1 MTPAQK
7 AAVAAILN
15 TDLSTLDSDRLIEL
29 CVIYRAAP
37 DALDTFPAALKTELE
52 RRYSSEV
59 IASED
64 VNFGVLQHMSNQ
76 FQSAIPYFHLKL
88 LEMTGTINRDIWFT
102 DNEAL
107 FRASIDNA
115 EVAAWLAGQPDIL
128 NKCLGNRLALGYIAQ
143 SVTAA
148 TAILTREEA
157 LALWKNAPALWDIWP
172 QHTIGMTVIAKSA
185 ELTQYIIDTPAAL
198 AAVVAS
204 DNAMQPLIAS
214 ATARRVWVD
223 SEVAMTAVAAS
234 QTAMTAVVASQTAMT
249 AVAASQTAMTAVVA
263 SQTAL
268 TAVAASQTAMTA
280 VVASQTALTAVVASQ
295 TALAAVVASQTAMTA
310 VAASQTAMTAV
321 AASQT
326 AMTAVA
332 ASQTAMTAVASV
344 TAALKTVLKTND
356 FRTAL
361 MASNTVFQAARAA
374 AYQTV
379 SASGS
384 GWVKQRSQVQDDVKQ
399 LNPTFAAPLGFVF
412 ACLGYYNAP
421 TGSDSIMTHP
431 GGGEAARAASTKKP
445 TTMASVDGISFNG
458 ATFTETGDGYAYAE
472 LWAPA

>member
-37 DALDTFPAALKTELE
+37 DALDTFPTALKAELE

-115 EVAAWLAGQPDIL
+115 EVAAWIVKQPAIL
-128 NKCLGNRLALGYIAQ
+128 TNCLRNRLALGYLAQ
-143 SVTAA
+143 SQTSA
-148 TAILTREEA
+148 TAILGNETA
-157 LALWKNAPALWDIWP
+157 CALWKDAPDLWQVWP
-172 QHTIGMTVIAKSA
+172 QHTTGMTVVAKSA

-204 DNAMQPLIAS
+204 ANAMQALIAS
-214 ATARRVWVD
+214 PTARRVWVD

-234 QTAMTAVVASQTAMT
+234 QTAMTAV
-249 AVAASQTAMTAVVA
+249 AASQTT
-263 SQTAL
+263 
-268 TAVAASQTAMTA
+268 
-280 VVASQTALTAVVASQ
+280 
-295 TALAAVVASQTAMTA
+295 MTA

-332 ASQTAMTAVASV
+332 ASQTAMTAVVGSEVAMRAVAGSSVAMAAIAASETGKRILIAENQILQSHKDALYSMV
-344 TAALKTVLKTND
+344 KQHWTNARSIRLIDGQGGVRYESGNSALAEPNNALIFVCLGSFSTGFQNGRHQLEHPDGSVAALGGYRNQPST
-356 FRTAL
+356 
-361 MASNTVFQAARAA
+361 MQAVDGVSFAGAKIK
-374 AYQTV
+374 QTV
-379 SASGS
+379 QIGGS
-384 GWVKQRSQVQDDVKQ
+384 
-399 LNPTFAAPLGFVF
+399 
-412 ACLGYYNAP
+412 
-421 TGSDSIMTHP
+421 
-431 GGGEAARAASTKKP
+431 
-445 TTMASVDGISFNG
+445 
-458 ATFTETGDGYAYAE
+458 YAE
-472 LWAPA
+472 VWIPKV

>member
-7 AAVAAILN
+7 STIASILSV
-15 TDLSTLDSDRLIEL
+15 DLATLDSDRLIEL

-37 DALDTFPAALKTELE
+37 DALDTFPTALKAELE

-115 EVAAWLAGQPDIL
+115 EVAAWIVKQPDIL

-143 SVTAA
+143 STTAA
-148 TAILTREEA
+148 TAILSDETA
-157 LALWKNAPALWDIWP
+157 CAVWKNAPDLWQVWP
-172 QHTIGMTVIAKSA
+172 LYRPGFDVVAKSA

-234 QTAMTAVVASQTAMT
+234 QTAMTAV
-249 AVAASQTAMTAVVA
+249 
-263 SQTAL
+263 
-268 TAVAASQTAMTA
+268 
-280 VVASQTALTAVVASQ
+280 
-295 TALAAVVASQTAMTA
+295 
-310 VAASQTAMTAV
+310 AASQTAMTAV
-321 AASQT
+321 ALSSVALAEIVQT
-326 AMTAVA
+326 ATA
-332 ASQTAMTAVASV
+332 
-344 TAALKTVLKTND
+344 
-356 FRTAL
+356 RTAL
-361 MASNTVFQAARAA
+361 ITHNDNLQAVRQQVYNTVKTSWHRK
-374 AYQTV
+374 V
-379 SASGS
+379 NVHSGGS
-384 GWVKQRSQVQDDVKQ
+384 GGPGEEQA
-399 LNPTFAAPLGFVF
+399 LTNPIKSPENALVF
-412 ACLGYYNAP
+412 ACLGNL
-421 TGSDSIMTHP
+421 TGHPNGIHQLKHPDGSI
-431 GGGEAARAASTKKP
+431 AARNPPGRTQATSMVA
-445 TTMASVDGISFNG
+445 VDGISFGG
-458 ATFTETGDGYAYAE
+458 ASIYIARNYGYSYVE
-472 LWAPA
+472 LWTKE

>member
-37 DALDTFPAALKTELE
+37 DALDTFPAALKAELE

-172 QHTIGMTVIAKSA
+172 QHRTGMAVVAKSA

-234 QTAMTAVVASQTAMT
+234 QTAMTAV
-249 AVAASQTAMTAVVA
+249 
-263 SQTAL
+263 
-268 TAVAASQTAMTA
+268 
-280 VVASQTALTAVVASQ
+280 
-295 TALAAVVASQTAMTA
+295 
-310 VAASQTAMTAV
+310 AASQTAMTAV
-321 AASQT
+321 ALSSVALAEIVQT
-326 AMTAVA
+326 ATA
-332 ASQTAMTAVASV
+332 
-344 TAALKTVLKTND
+344 
-356 FRTAL
+356 RTAL
-361 MASNTVFQAARAA
+361 ITHNDNLQAVRQQVYNTVKTSWHRK
-374 AYQTV
+374 V
-379 SASGS
+379 NVHSGGS
-384 GWVKQRSQVQDDVKQ
+384 GGPGEEQA
-399 LNPTFAAPLGFVF
+399 LTNPIKSPENALVF
-412 ACLGYYNAP
+412 ACLGNLAGHP
-421 TGSDSIMTHP
+421 NGIHQLKHPDGSI
-431 GGGEAARAASTKKP
+431 AARNPPGRTQATSMVA
-445 TTMASVDGISFNG
+445 VDGISFGG
-458 ATFTETGDGYAYAE
+458 ASIYIARNYGYSYVE
-472 LWAPA
+472 LWTKE

>member
-1 MTPAQK
+1 MTPEQK
-7 AAVAAILN
+7 TAIAAKLGADLTAIA
-15 TDLSTLDSDRLIEL
+15 SDRLIEL
-29 CVIYRAAP
+29 CLLHRAQP
-37 DALDTFPAALKTELE
+37 KALESFPNALAAEIN
-52 RRYSSEV
+52 RRFTAAEITRDDVTYS
-59 IASED
+59 
-64 VNFGVLQHMSNQ
+64 VLQHFANQ
-76 FQSAIPYFHLKL
+76 FTGAVPLFQRLMQ
-88 LEMTGTINRDIWFT
+88 EMAASINRDIWFT
-102 DNEAL
+102 DN
-107 FRASIDNA
+107 A
-115 EVAAWLAGQPDIL
+115 EVFKAALANEEAAAWLAGQPDIL

-172 QHTIGMTVIAKSA
+172 QHREGMTVLAKSA
-185 ELTQYIIDTPAAL
+185 ELVQYVIDTAAAL

-223 SEVAMTAVAAS
+223 SEV
-234 QTAMTAVVASQTAMT
+234 
-249 AVAASQTAMTAVVA
+249 
-263 SQTAL
+263 
-268 TAVAASQTAMTA
+268 
-280 VVASQTALTAVVASQ
+280 
-295 TALAAVVASQTAMTA
+295 AMTA

-384 GWVKQRSQVQDDVKQ
+384 GWVKQRSQAHYQVNQ
-399 LNPTFAAPLGFVF
+399 LNPTVAAPLGFVF
-412 ACLGYYNAP
+412 ACLGYYNKPAGP
-421 TGSDSIMTHP
+421 GSIMTHP
-431 GGGEAARAASTKKP
+431 GGGEAARAASTRTP

-458 ATFTETGDGYAYAE
+458 ATFTETGDGYAYVE

>member
-1 MTPAQK
+1 MTPEQK
-7 AAVAAILN
+7 TAVANILKG
-15 TDLSTLDSDRLIEL
+15 DLKTLSHQRLIEL
-29 CVIYRAAP
+29 CILYEAAP
-37 DALDTFPAALKTELE
+37 DAHDIFPAALKTELE
-52 RRYSSEV
+52 RRFTAAE
-59 IASED
+59 IAKND
-64 VNFGVLQHMSNQ
+64 TLYAVLQKKANTY
-76 FQSAIPYFHLKL
+76 QSTIPLFHQRL
-88 LEMTGTINRDIWFT
+88 LEMAGTVNRDIWFT
-102 DNEAL
+102 DNKAL
-107 FRASIDNA
+107 FESAIADA
-115 EVAAWLAGQPDIL
+115 DVARWLVKQHDIL
-128 NKCLGNRLALGYIAQ
+128 EKCLRNRLALAMLAA
-143 SVTAA
+143 SATASS
-148 TAILTREEA
+148 AILTDQNS
-157 LALWKNAPALWDIWP
+157 LALWKNTPDLWDIWP
-172 QHTIGMTVIAKSA
+172 QHREGMAVVAKSA
-185 ELTQYIIDTPAAL
+185 ELTQYILD
-198 AAVVAS
+198 
-204 DNAMQPLIAS
+204 
-214 ATARRVWVD
+214 
-223 SEVAMTAVAAS
+223 TAVALSAVIAADAAMRELAAAP
-234 QTAMTAVVASQTAMT
+234 TAMR
-249 AVAASQTAMTAVVA
+249 AVAGSDVAMRVILATNK
-263 SQTAL
+263 
-268 TAVAASQTAMTA
+268 
-280 VVASQTALTAVVASQ
+280 
-295 TALAAVVASQTAMTA
+295 ALALVI
-310 VAASQTAMTAV
+310 ASQTAMTAV

>member
-7 AAVAAILN
+7 TTVANILKG
-15 TDLSTLDSDRLIEL
+15 DLQSLSHQRLIEL
-29 CVIYRAAP
+29 CLLYEAAP
-37 DALDTFPAALKTELE
+37 DAYDTFPTALKTELE
-52 RRYSSEV
+52 RRFTAAEIGKS
-59 IASED
+59 D
-64 VNFGVLQHMSNQ
+64 VLFAVLQKKANTY
-76 FQSAIPYFHLKL
+76 QSAIPLFHQRL
-88 LEMTGTINRDIWFT
+88 LEMAGTVNRDIWFT
-102 DNEAL
+102 DNKAL
-107 FRASIDNA
+107 FESAIADA
-115 EVAAWLAGQPDIL
+115 DVARWLVQQRDIL
-128 NKCLGNRLALGYIAQ
+128 EKCLHNRLALAMLAE
-143 SVTAA
+143 SATASS
-148 TAILTREEA
+148 AILTDQNS
-157 LALWKNAPALWDIWP
+157 LALWKNTPDLWDIWP

-198 AAVVAS
+198 
-204 DNAMQPLIAS
+204 
-214 ATARRVWVD
+214 
-223 SEVAMTAVAAS
+223 
-234 QTAMTAVVASQTAMT
+234 TAVV
-249 AVAASQTAMTAVVA
+249 
-263 SQTAL
+263 
-268 TAVAASQTAMTA
+268 
-280 VVASQTALTAVVASQ
+280 
-295 TALAAVVASQTAMTA
+295 
-310 VAASQTAMTAV
+310 
-321 AASQT
+321 
-326 AMTAVA
+326 

-399 LNPTFAAPLGFVF
+399 LNPTVAAPLGFVF

-421 TGSDSIMTHP
+421 SGSYSIMTHP
-431 GGGEAARAASTKKP
+431 GGGEAARAASTRLP

>member
-37 DALDTFPAALKTELE
+37 DALDTFPAALKAELE

-172 QHTIGMTVIAKSA
+172 QHREGMTVLAKSA
-185 ELTQYIIDTPAAL
+185 ELVQYVIDTAAAL

-223 SEVAMTAVAAS
+223 SEV
-234 QTAMTAVVASQTAMT
+234 
-249 AVAASQTAMTAVVA
+249 
-263 SQTAL
+263 
-268 TAVAASQTAMTA
+268 
-280 VVASQTALTAVVASQ
+280 
-295 TALAAVVASQTAMTA
+295 
-310 VAASQTAMTAV
+310 
-321 AASQT
+321 

-384 GWVKQRSQVQDDVKQ
+384 GWVKQRSQGHDDVKQ